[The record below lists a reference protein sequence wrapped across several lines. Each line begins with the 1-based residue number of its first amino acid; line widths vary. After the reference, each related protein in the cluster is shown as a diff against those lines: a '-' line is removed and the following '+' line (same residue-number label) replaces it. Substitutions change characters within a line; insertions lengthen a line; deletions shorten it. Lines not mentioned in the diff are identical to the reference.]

1 MSNIF
6 KIYVKSGKEEGNM
19 DEYYVF
25 LTPNVITQ
33 QKDFVPGNGTVIH
46 LFFGETGDAAFNAT
60 NFITDMASKTKKN
73 TQKIAKK
80 VKDNLNKNIEKPTPK
95 DKSVS
100 PNDVLENAAY
110 LVKEQLNN
118 MGVSDKDII
127 SSSKKYQDY
136 LQKND
141 HSKNDD
147 DLKKMF
153 EPIMNSYA
161 DSEDEDN
168 TQEKKDNASSQED
181 SQQQFAGWRQ
191 ALGQAIPVIFN
202 VDPNE
207 IGSYKDKSDK
217 SDKEKNKSKGT
228 SDPLTDLLNDITGNN

>member
-6 KIYVKSGKEEGNM
+6 KTYVKLGKEEGNM

-46 LFFGETGDAAFNAT
+46 LFFGENGDAAFNAT
-60 NFITDMASKTKKN
+60 NFISDMANKTKEN

-95 DKSVS
+95 DKSVLS
-100 PNDVLENAAY
+100 NDVLEKAAH
-110 LVKEQLNN
+110 LAKEQLNN

-127 SSSKKYQDY
+127 SSAKKYQDY

-147 DLKKMF
+147 DLKKML
-153 EPIMNSYA
+153 ESILSSYT
-161 DSEDEDN
+161 DSEGEDN
-168 TQEKKDNASSQED
+168 AQEKKDNASSQED
-181 SQQQFAGWRQ
+181 LQQFAGWRDMLDQ
-191 ALGQAIPVIFN
+191 TIPSIFN

-207 IGSYKDKSDK
+207 IGFSKDESDESDK
-217 SDKEKNKSKGT
+217 GKNKPKDT